1 MGKIRDALLAIIAE
15 RKELGKLSQRDLAKF
30 MGCTQATVS
39 HMLTGARGLS
49 EKRIEDFCA
58 YLKITLGDLE
68 DPTPKPVEP
77 KPIRDYLKKLKDLYE
92 ISTVPGFKNVTR
104 SIDDWLEVARHLESP
119 PVQQPASNVVQGDFS
134 QPSEIKE
141 LPGIDYTDP
150 KHEHDAPREEI
161 YEDLPFFDQFR
172 VPAGKPDEVVS
183 DGTVSV
189 RKVVRHLAKGN
200 RYVIRVTG
208 DSMQP
213 RIEDGDL
220 ILVDYTREP
229 SSGNVVVAMIN
240 GAAVVKKFLRQNGQ
254 IILRSANPKYADIEV
269 KETDQFQIAGV
280 VLRIV
285 EGAL

>member
-1 MGKIRDALLAIIAE
+1 MGKIRDALNVIINE
-15 RKELGKLSQRDLAKF
+15 RKEIGKLSQRDLAKAL
-30 MGCTQATVS
+30 GCTQASVS
-39 HMLTGARGLS
+39 HLLSGARGLS

-58 YLKITLGDLE
+58 CLGITLGDLE
-68 DPTPKPVEP
+68 NPTPKPVEP

-104 SIDDWLEVARHLESP
+104 SIDDWLEVARQLESP
-119 PVQQPASNVVQGDFS
+119 PVEEPASNLIQGDFWW
-134 QPSEIKE
+134 PSETKE
-141 LPGIDYTDP
+141 LPGVDYTDP
-150 KHEHDAPREEI
+150 KHEHDAPREEL
-161 YEDLPFFDQFR
+161 YEELPFFDQFR
-172 VPAGKPDEVVS
+172 VPAGKPDQVPA
-183 DGTVSV
+183 DGTMSV

-220 ILVDYTREP
+220 ILVDYSKEP
-229 SSGNVVVAMIN
+229 TPGNIVVAMIN

-254 IILRSANPKYADIEV
+254 IILRSANPKYADIEI

-285 EGAL
+285 EGVL